1 MDFRLNPA
9 TLQMLS
15 NTCSIEVNG
24 LPKRPIILDV
34 SSRATRETTRI
45 MLTDATTRRERAS
58 EVGTVFDAVVV
69 GAGFA
74 GMYMLHRLRGLG
86 FSARVFEAGDGVG
99 GTWYWN
105 RYPGARCD
113 VESMQYSF
121 SFSEELDQE
130 WNWSEK
136 YAPQPEIL
144 SYANHV
150 ADRFDLRR
158 HIVFDTR
165 VIAATFDEKA
175 RCWSIET
182 DRGDR
187 VTAKF
192 CIMAVGCLSAPN
204 RPSFKGLE
212 DFRGSI
218 YHTGEWPHEGVDFT
232 GLRVGVIGTGSS
244 AVQSIPIIAQQAS
257 ALTVFQRTATWS
269 VPAWNEKL
277 TAEYLQAAKADYP
290 ALRAKARAR
299 PTGFYFPFNTKPALE
314 ASAQDRESQYEQA
327 WTSGGLPFLGAYGD
341 LLFEK
346 AANDTI
352 AEFARRK
359 IRGIVKDAVTAELLC
374 PDNVFGCKR
383 LCVDSGYFETYNLPH
398 VKLVDVSRTPI
409 ERFTADGIEVDGVEY
424 RLDAVVCATGFA
436 AMTGSFDRIRI
447 TGRNGLTLSEKW
459 RAGPRAYLGIA
470 SVGFPNL
477 FMITGPGSPSVL
489 ASMIQAIEQHVDW
502 LADCLG
508 HMRDVGATS
517 IEPVLRDEDA
527 WVEHVNEVST
537 VSLRSTCS
545 SWYVGANIA
554 GRPRVFMPYIGGFP
568 VYVQKCN
575 EVMSSGFDGFVLE
588 DAPDSNA
595 APRVRYTER
604 WRVPI
609 DIDVISPAAVAAK
622 RVPMV

>member
-1 MDFRLNPA
+1 MA
-9 TLQMLS
+9 A
-15 NTCSIEVNG
+15 V
-24 LPKRPIILDV
+24 K
-34 SSRATRETTRI
+34 SRQAET
-45 MLTDATTRRERAS
+45 
-58 EVGTVFDAVVV
+58 GTFDAVVI

-74 GMYMLHRLRGLG
+74 GLYMLHRLRGLG
-86 FSARVFEAGDGVG
+86 FKARAYEAGGGVG

-113 VESMQYSF
+113 VESLQYSF

-136 YAPQPEIL
+136 YSPQPEIL
-144 SYANHV
+144 AYANHV

-158 HIVFDTR
+158 EIVFDTR
-165 VIAATFDEKA
+165 VTAATFDEQKNTW
-175 RCWSIET
+175 RIET

-187 VTAKF
+187 VSAQF

-204 RPSFKGLE
+204 RPDFEGMS
-212 DFRGSI
+212 DFRGPI

-244 AVQSIPIIAQQAS
+244 AVQSIPIIAKQAS

-269 VPAWNEKL
+269 VPARNEKL
-277 TAEYLQAAKADYP
+277 TSGYLKQAKAEYP

-299 PTGFYFPFNTKPALE
+299 PTGFYFPFNAQPAL
-314 ASAQDRESQYEQA
+314 ADSAEGRERQYEKAWQA
-327 WTSGGLPFLGAYGD
+327 GGLPFLGAYGD

-359 IRGIVKDAVTAELLC
+359 IRSVVKDPATAELLC
-374 PDNVFGCKR
+374 PEIVFGCKR
-383 LCVDSGYFETYNLPH
+383 LCVDTNYFETFNLPH
-398 VKLVDVSRTPI
+398 VKLVDVSKTPI
-409 ERFTADGIEVDGVEY
+409 ERFTPDGLKVDGIAHQF
-424 RLDAVVCATGFA
+424 DAVVCATGFA
-436 AMTGSFDRIRI
+436 AMTGSFDKITI
-447 TGRNGLTLSEKW
+447 TGRQGRTLAEKW

-470 SVGFPNL
+470 SEGFPNL

-508 HMRDVGATS
+508 HMRDVGATTV
-517 IEPVLRDEDA
+517 EPKLADEDA
-527 WVEHVNEVST
+527 WVAHVNDVST

-545 SWYVGANIA
+545 SWYVGGNIP

-575 EVMSSGFDGFVLE
+575 AVMNSGFDGFVL
-588 DAPDSNA
+588 DGSRGSNA
-595 APRVRYTER
+595 APRVRFTER
-604 WRVPI
+604 WQVPL
-609 DIDVISPAAVAAK
+609 DIEVISPAAVAAK
-622 RVPMV
+622 RVPVV

>member
-1 MDFRLNPA
+1 MTADTTSRPQRPA
-9 TLQMLS
+9 
-15 NTCSIEVNG
+15 EA
-24 LPKRPIILDV
+24 D
-34 SSRATRETTRI
+34 
-45 MLTDATTRRERAS
+45 
-58 EVGTVFDAVVV
+58 TVFDAVVV

-86 FSARVFEAGDGVG
+86 FSARVFEAGSGVG

-121 SFSEELDQE
+121 SFSEQLDQQ

-144 SYANHV
+144 AYANHV

-165 VIAATFDEKA
+165 VTAAVFDEVAK
-175 RCWSIET
+175 CWRIET

-187 VTAKF
+187 ILAKF

-204 RPSFKGLE
+204 RPNFKGMD
-212 DFRGSI
+212 DFRGPI

-244 AVQSIPIIAQQAS
+244 AIQSIPIIAQQA
-257 ALTVFQRTATWS
+257 AHLTVFQRTATWS
-269 VPAWNEKL
+269 VPAHNENL
-277 TAEYLQAAKADYP
+277 TPEYLRTAKAGYP
-290 ALRAKARAR
+290 LLRAKARGR
-299 PTGFYFPFNTKPALE
+299 PTGFYFPFNMKPALE
-314 ASAQDRESQYEQA
+314 AAPDERERLYEEA
-327 WTSGGLPFLGAYGD
+327 WARGGLPFLGAFGD

-346 AANDTI
+346 TANDTV
-352 AEFARRK
+352 ADFARRK
-359 IRGIVKDAVTAELLC
+359 IRGLVKDPATAELLC
-374 PDNVFGCKR
+374 PDNVLGCKR
-383 LCVDSGYFETYNLPH
+383 LCVDTGYFETYNLPH
-398 VKLVDVSRTPI
+398 VKLVDVSKTPI
-409 ERFTADGIEVDGVEY
+409 ERFTAGGIEVNGIEY
-424 RLDAVVCATGFA
+424 GLDAVVSATGFA
-436 AMTGSFDRIRI
+436 AMTGSFDKITI
-447 TGRNGLTLSEKW
+447 TGRNGQTLAAKW

-502 LADCLG
+502 LADCIS
-508 HMRDVGATS
+508 HMRDVGATT
-517 IEPVLRDEDA
+517 IEPIQADEDA
-527 WVEHVNEVST
+527 WVAHVNDVST

-575 EVMSSGFDGFVLE
+575 EVMSGGFEGFVIE
-588 DAPDSNA
+588 GAPPSNA
-595 APRVRYTER
+595 APQVRLTER

-609 DIDVISPAAVAAK
+609 DIDVISPAMIAAR
-622 RVPMV
+622 RVPVV